1 MVSLLCAR
9 GSKNHATDTLSV
21 AWFLLAAGCTY
32 LQGDPSVKDPK
43 KRMTRTAEML
53 LIALLL
59 GSGSLALTGC
69 DEGPAEDA
77 GEEIDDALDDAG
89 DQLD

>member
-1 MVSLLCAR
+1 M
-9 GSKNHATDTLSV
+9 
-21 AWFLLAAGCTY
+21 
-32 LQGDPSVKDPK
+32 KDPT